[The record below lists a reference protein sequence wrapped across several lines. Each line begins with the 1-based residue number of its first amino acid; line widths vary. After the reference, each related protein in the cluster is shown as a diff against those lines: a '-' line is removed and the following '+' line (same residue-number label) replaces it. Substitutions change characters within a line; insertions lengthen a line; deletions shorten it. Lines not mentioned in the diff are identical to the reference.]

1 LTRIILLAAALG
13 LLLGCG
19 PSPQE
24 KAQLA
29 RRTAQ
34 SWTATVEKT
43 TEAVRRGAAPRVF
56 GRQIVTAAIESRKN
70 QAGTPE
76 WGRLPAHER
85 AALDKA
91 IHQLALLLGLTDPS
105 PS

>member
-1 LTRIILLAAALG
+1 MTRITAIAAALG

-19 PSPQE
+19 SSPQE

-29 RRTAQ
+29 RRTVQ

-43 TEAVRRGAAPRVF
+43 TDAVRRGAAPRVF
-56 GRQIVTAAIESRKN
+56 GRQIVTAAMESRKN
-70 QAGTPE
+70 EAGTPE

>member
-1 LTRIILLAAALG
+1 MTRIAAFAAALG
-13 LLLGCG
+13 LLLGCT

-29 RRTAQ
+29 HRTVQ

-56 GRQIVTAAIESRKN
+56 GRQIVTAAMESRKK
-70 QAGTPE
+70 QAETPE
-76 WGRLPAHER
+76 WGRLPTQER
-85 AALDKA
+85 AALDEA
-91 IHQLALLLGLTDPS
+91 IHRLASLLGLPEPS
-105 PS
+105 HS